1 MYHAQET
8 YQMVCDMH
16 NSEYHL
22 FWSLDQWMCTV
33 SPSQFSCS
41 GFQVR
46 KKSQSVPLSTVSCDF
61 LWAWVVWVGPGE
73 EQGFG
78 LQQSLGRNVD
88 VLVLKK

>member
-1 MYHAQET
+1 MDVYRQ
-8 YQMVCDMH
+8 
-16 NSEYHL
+16 S
-22 FWSLDQWMCTV
+22 
-33 SPSQFSCS
+33 FSVLM
-41 GFQVR
+41 FRVPVE
-46 KKSQSVPLSTVSCDF
+46 KKSQSVSLSTVSCDF